1 MLSREH
7 VAIRI
12 VNDFELQIE
21 DLKSL
26 NGVYVRLSENKQKS
40 RLFKI
45 NHNDILKFGPIDF

>member
-1 MLSREH
+1 M
-7 VAIRI
+7 AIRI